1 MKILIFELV
10 AAIIW
15 VTFTGNGSFY
25 NFLCGFALADGVLW
39 FISGG
44 TKCAS
49 FLQRVY
55 PYLTFFL
62 YFCKEYYLS
71 NVNIIR
77 EIWTPG
83 HKYNPGIIAVPLRP
97 GMSDLQIVC
106 LSNMI
111 TLTPGTFTMEVTPD
125 RKYLYV
131 HHMYI
136 HTVQE
141 AVDEIKDGFEKEV
154 VETLK

>member
-1 MKILIFELV
+1 MKTLIFELV
-10 AAIIW
+10 AAVIW
-15 VTFTGNGSFY
+15 ITLTGNDSFF
-25 NFLCGFALADGVLW
+25 NFLCGFILSDAVLW
-39 FISGG
+39 FISRG
-44 TKCAS
+44 TKHSS
-49 FLQRVY
+49 FLQRTF
-55 PYLTFFL
+55 PYLAFFM
-62 YFCKEYYLS
+62 YFLKEYYLS
-71 NVNIIR
+71 NVKIIR

-83 HKYNPGIIAVPLRP
+83 HTFNPGIIAVPLRQ

-106 LSNMI
+106 LANMI

-136 HTVQE
+136 GTVQE

>member
-1 MKILIFELV
+1 MKTLIFELV
-10 AAIIW
+10 AGSIW
-15 VTFTGNGSFY
+15 VILTGNNSFF
-25 NFLCGFALADGVLW
+25 NFLCGFALADAVLW
-39 FISGG
+39 FISRG
-44 TKCAS
+44 TRHTS
-49 FLQRVY
+49 FLQRLY
-55 PYLTFFL
+55 PYLRFFL
-62 YFCKEYYLS
+62 YFLREYYLS

-77 EIWTPG
+77 EIWTAG
-83 HKYNPGIIAVPLRP
+83 KGFNPGIIAVPLRH

-106 LSNMI
+106 LANMI
-111 TLTPGTFTMEVTPD
+111 TLTPGTFTMEVRPD

-141 AVDEIKDGFEKEV
+141 AVDEIKNGFEKEV